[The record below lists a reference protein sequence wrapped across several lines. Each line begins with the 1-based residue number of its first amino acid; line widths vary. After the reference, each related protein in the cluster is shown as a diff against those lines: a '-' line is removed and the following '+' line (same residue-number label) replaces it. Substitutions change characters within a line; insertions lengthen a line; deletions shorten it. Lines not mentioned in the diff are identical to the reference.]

1 VEAAARLMPTLALFT
16 KSPSLFLL
24 ALLVFG
30 VAPVV
35 VAKVAALSYP
45 PDDERRA
52 EILGELAA
60 LNVWQ
65 RPMWAAEQG
74 ARAFTEGLP
83 ARWRT
88 RKLRRQQVLDRRYY
102 DALRQEALLR
112 EAERA
117 DFQQALHDLRALT
130 SDACAP
136 AAAGRRGRHA
146 APSARRRA
154 ALLPAFLLAMAGIA
168 FGGLAMLPVA
178 APPADRVTPQVGVA
192 GESAAAVVVAL
203 VLILLW
209 GLVFAQSWEHIRR
222 SKPTRTAR
230 VRRARS
236 IPVHQRP

>member
-1 VEAAARLMPTLALFT
+1 MPGLALFT
-16 KSPSLFLL
+16 KSPSLFML

-35 VAKVAALSYP
+35 LAKLAALSYP

-60 LNVWQ
+60 LSVWQ
-65 RPMWAAEQG
+65 RPMWAAEQA

-102 DALRQEALLR
+102 DALRSEAVLR

-117 DFQQALHDLRALT
+117 EFQEALRDLQANAST
-130 SDACAP
+130 AYAP
-136 AAAGRRGRHA
+136 VVQGRRGRHA
-146 APSARRRA
+146 APAARPRA
-154 ALLPAFLLAMAGIA
+154 VLLPAVLLAAMGTA
-168 FGGLAMLPVA
+168 FGGLAMLPSA
-178 APPADRVTPQVGVA
+178 APSPPGVTPQVDA
-192 GESAAAVVVAL
+192 WDESAAAVVAAV

-209 GLVFAQSWEHIRR
+209 GVLFAESWQHIKRV
-222 SKPTRTAR
+222 KLTRGAR

-236 IPVHQRP
+236 IPAHQRP

>member
-1 VEAAARLMPTLALFT
+1 MPGLALFT
-16 KSPSLFLL
+16 KSPSLFML

-35 VAKVAALSYP
+35 LAKLAALSYP
-45 PDDERRA
+45 LDDERRT

-65 RPMWAAEQG
+65 RPMWAAEQA

-83 ARWRT
+83 ARWRA

-102 DALRQEALLR
+102 DALRSEASLR

-117 DFQQALHDLRALT
+117 EFQQALRDLQALST
-130 SDACAP
+130 AYAP
-136 AAAGRRGRHA
+136 VVHGRRGRHA
-146 APSARRRA
+146 APASRPRA
-154 ALLPAFLLAMAGIA
+154 ALLPAVLLAAMGTA
-168 FGGLAMLPVA
+168 FGGLAMLPSA
-178 APPADRVTPQVGVA
+178 ETSPPGVTPQVDA
-192 GESAAAVVVAL
+192 WDESAVAVVAAV

-209 GLVFAQSWEHIRR
+209 CVLFAESWQHIKRV
-222 SKPTRTAR
+222 KLTRGAR
-230 VRRARS
+230 VRRACS